1 RGLRVD
7 RARLAAVDQGAA
19 RQHRPQ
25 RRERRGVRFR
35 PHERPGTGLPSR
47 PRRHQRRRRQ
57 ARRVLRR
64 RRRCGARHCFQACE
78 VVPSTQFQ
86 EDPGLVRGAPPRH
99 GPACEPMS
107 RLGAPMPGVRV
118 VTDSSC
124 DLPNDLAVEF
134 DIDIVPL
141 TIRFGDD
148 EFVDRRDLSPK
159 QFWARC
165 GTSPVLPETAAPSAG
180 AFEEAF
186 RAAKAAGAEGVVC
199 INLSSKLSAT
209 YQAAQ
214 MAATTLQGDVPV
226 RVVDSPSATMCLG
239 NIAIAA
245 ARLAAAGK
253 SLDDVAGAA
262 EDLSRRTRVL
272 GTLDTLE
279 NLKKGGR
286 IGGAKAMLGSM
297 LSLKPVIWVV
307 DGLVEEE
314 SKQRQRSP

>member
-1 RGLRVD
+1 
-7 RARLAAVDQGAA
+7 
-19 RQHRPQ
+19 
-25 RRERRGVRFR
+25 
-35 PHERPGTGLPSR
+35 
-47 PRRHQRRRRQ
+47 
-57 ARRVLRR
+57 
-64 RRRCGARHCFQACE
+64 
-78 VVPSTQFQ
+78 
-86 EDPGLVRGAPPRH
+86 
-99 GPACEPMS
+99 
-107 RLGAPMPGVRV
+107 MPGVRV
-118 VTDSSC
+118 VTDSAC
-124 DLPNDLAVEF
+124 DLPNDLAVEL

-141 TIRFGDD
+141 TIRFGDE

-165 GTSPVLPETAAPSAG
+165 ATSPVLPETAAPSAG

-186 RAAKAAGAEGVVC
+186 RAAKVAGAEGVVC

-214 MAATTLQGDVPV
+214 MAANTLEGDLPV
-226 RVVDSPSATMCLG
+226 RVVDSLSVTMGLG
-239 NIAIAA
+239 SIAIAA

-253 SLDDVAGAA
+253 SIDDVAGLA
-262 EDLSRRTRVL
+262 EDLSHRTRVL

-297 LSLKPVIWVV
+297 LSLKPVIWVL

-314 SKQRQRSP
+314 SKQRTRSRALRYLVDKVAEQAKQGIEDLAVMHGDAPDLDEFLDMLNAHFPREDIVVGDIGAVIGTHAGPRVMGVAYHTTT

>member
-1 RGLRVD
+1 
-7 RARLAAVDQGAA
+7 
-19 RQHRPQ
+19 
-25 RRERRGVRFR
+25 
-35 PHERPGTGLPSR
+35 
-47 PRRHQRRRRQ
+47 
-57 ARRVLRR
+57 
-64 RRRCGARHCFQACE
+64 
-78 VVPSTQFQ
+78 
-86 EDPGLVRGAPPRH
+86 
-99 GPACEPMS
+99 
-107 RLGAPMPGVRV
+107 MPGVRV
-118 VTDSSC
+118 VTDSAC
-124 DLPNDLAVEF
+124 DLPNDLAVEL

-165 GTSPVLPETAAPSAG
+165 ATSPVLPETAAPSAG

-214 MAATTLQGDVPV
+214 VAAKALEGDLPV
-226 RVVDSPSATMCLG
+226 RVVDSLSVTMGLG
-239 NIAIAA
+239 AIALAA

-253 SLDDVAGAA
+253 SIDDVAGAA
-262 EDLSRRTRVL
+262 EDLSHRTRVL

-314 SKQRQRSP
+314 SKQRTRSRALRYLVDKVAEQAKQGIEDLAVMHGDAPDLDEFLDMLNAHFPREDIVVGDIGAVIGTHGGPRVMGVAYHTSA